1 VANNDTR
8 SFLRRFPRISLARAR
23 ARSRAFYVLH
33 AREKE
38 REREEKERNLGLRLH
53 SCSSFPLV
61 DIDGGHNAETNR
73 VPRRIYMHASGGV
86 SVCAYRLVS
95 IYSRP
100 GVFGPPAEEGSTP
113 IVRLTNIVLLRP
125 AFGNGFSSSLPP
137 SLSRLPLSLF
147 TYSPVF
153 LSFSLA
159 ERAVRP
165 GMPGRR
171 SGRSRRGREGGN
183 GDTGNFGTG

>member
-1 VANNDTR
+1 MD
-8 SFLRRFPRISLARAR
+8 
-23 ARSRAFYVLH
+23 
-33 AREKE
+33 
-38 REREEKERNLGLRLH
+38 LGLRLH

-73 VPRRIYMHASGGV
+73 VPRRMYMHASGRCAGV

-100 GVFGPPAEEGSTP
+100 GVFGPPAEEGPTP

-125 AFGNGFSSSLPP
+125 AFGNGFSSPLLSSPLLSSPSSPPLPP
-137 SLSRLPLSLF
+137 PAPARLPLSLF

-153 LSFSLA
+153 LSFSLP

-165 GMPGRR
+165 VIPDRR
-171 SGRSRRGREGGN
+171 SMRRKRRRKGGTVTRGISGRAN
-183 GDTGNFGTG
+183 LVTKWLA

>member
-1 VANNDTR
+1 V
-8 SFLRRFPRISLARAR
+8 RAR
-23 ARSRAFYVLH
+23 VLRII
-33 AREKE
+33 RERGIE
-38 REREEKERNLGLRLH
+38 REREREKRDLGLRLH

-73 VPRRIYMHASGGV
+73 VPRRMYMHASGRCAGV

-100 GVFGPPAEEGSTP
+100 GVFGPPAEEGPTP

-125 AFGNGFSSSLPP
+125 AFGNGFSPASPPSVPLSLPR
-137 SLSRLPLSLF
+137 LSLSLF

-153 LSFSLA
+153 LSFSLP
-159 ERAVRP
+159 ERAV
-165 GMPGRR
+165 
-171 SGRSRRGREGGN
+171 
-183 GDTGNFGTG
+183 